1 MFWGKT
7 LYSLISKYTCQ
18 TVTGKPVV
26 ICSYLILFYLNY
38 SYEIIFFFF
47 FFFVVDYDT
56 LLELN
61 AKAAEEM
68 RAKEEEED
76 EQLVQ

>member
-1 MFWGKT
+1 M
-7 LYSLISKYTCQ
+7 
-18 TVTGKPVV
+18 
-26 ICSYLILFYLNY
+26 LFCCCFHL
-38 SYEIIFFFF
+38 
-47 FFFVVDYDT
+47 VDYDS

>member
-1 MFWGKT
+1 MLSAEGGSFAVNT
-7 LYSLISKYTCQ
+7 T
-18 TVTGKPVV
+18 TVNY
-26 ICSYLILFYLNY
+26 IIFYL
-38 SYEIIFFFF
+38 
-47 FFFVVDYDT
+47 VDYDT

-68 RAKEEEED
+68 RVKEEEED